1 MFHSVKDSSEKRMAS
16 PTLEA
21 AIGGDLEETTSTT
34 PDMVHQLVR
43 RARGAQAVF
52 EQFPRERVDAIVRD
66 FAKYVYDNAELVA
79 GMAHKEAGFGVYDDK
94 VLKASKAR
102 VIWNNLKGKK
112 SRGIIG
118 EDLPSQTLRE
128 CGHHF
133 SSAMCQQR

>member
-1 MFHSVKDSSEKRMAS
+1 MAS

-52 EQFPRERVDAIVRD
+52 EQFPQERVDAIVRD

-79 GMAHKEAGFGVYDDK
+79 GMAHKETGLGVYDDK
-94 VLKASKAR
+94 VLKAKGKAR

-112 SRGIIG
+112 STRGPVG
-118 EDLPSQTLRE
+118 DGPS
-128 CGHHF
+128 
-133 SSAMCQQR
+133 